1 MKTALL
7 IGRNASG
14 KSNFGSALFDITFGF
29 PEAFDYSDLD
39 DRLFLN
45 ADCGRGTAQFTYVFE
60 FDGHE
65 INYCYEKT
73 SPTTWLHE
81 TLSIDKKRIFDFNN
95 ASGVF
100 EENHLERIGAAG
112 INFEFSDTSLSLLFL
127 YNEQSS
133 DQCFRRFGGV
143 TTICLAHEADSHG
156 RFSIKRV

>member
-81 TLSIDKKRIFDFNN
+81 TLSIDKKRIFDLIMQVAFSKRTILNE
-95 ASGVF
+95 SVL
-100 EENHLERIGAAG
+100 LE
-112 INFEFSDTSLSLLFL
+112 
-127 YNEQSS
+127 
-133 DQCFRRFGGV
+133 
-143 TTICLAHEADSHG
+143 
-156 RFSIKRV
+156 SILNSPILR